1 MNLTK
6 IEVNYTIL
14 MFYLVTK
21 KHPMGIIVKI
31 LIREQLQINT
41 YKILIY
47 DLTSTHKFSLHLSP
61 AL

>member
-21 KHPMGIIVKI
+21 KHPMGIIFKI
-31 LIREQLQINT
+31 LIREQLQHN
-41 YKILIY
+41 ILI
-47 DLTSTHKFSLHLSP
+47 HIKF
-61 AL
+61 

>member
-21 KHPMGIIVKI
+21 KHPMGIIFKI
-31 LIREQLQINT
+31 LIREQYLQHN
-41 YKILIY
+41 ILI
-47 DLTSTHKFSLHLSP
+47 HIKF
-61 AL
+61 